1 MELQTIEHAATVA
14 LNLGVALAVGCALSA
29 VWLRSAASPW
39 AVVSGQRLRRLARQ
53 SLALALLADG
63 AMLWLQAAMM
73 AELPLLQAGPAVVTV
88 LTASHY
94 GAVWL
99 GGALVLACAA
109 GATAWRHPQAAPA
122 ALVAL
127 ALFLLS
133 RSMLSHAA
141 GGGDLS
147 LRIGVDWLHLVL
159 ISVWVGEVLVA
170 GLFTLRA
177 ATGATP
183 AQRSEQARY
192 VEALSHCATVALAGI
207 VISGLYNAWHGL
219 GSWDNATGNPYATIL
234 LLKLLLVGCAALLG
248 GVNRLFV
255 MPSLLR
261 ALRGGASGDAPAAR
275 RFVLVLQVEAAVLA
289 LVLVAAAV
297 LSATSPPSAL

>member
-1 MELQTIEHAATVA
+1 MELQSIGHAATVA
-14 LNLGVALAVGCALSA
+14 LNLGVALAVGCGLSA

-53 SLALALLADG
+53 SLALALLADV

-99 GGALVLACAA
+99 GGALALACAA
-109 GATAWRHPQAAPA
+109 GATIWRRPQATLA
-122 ALVAL
+122 AL

-141 GGGDLS
+141 GDGDLG
-147 LRIGVDWLHLVL
+147 LRVGADWLHLVL
-159 ISVWVGEVLVA
+159 ISVWVGEVFVA

-183 AQRSEQARY
+183 AQRGEQARY

-261 ALRGGASGDAPAAR
+261 ALRGDASGDDPAAR